1 MIEGSIF
8 RIIRVLIRNEQ
19 RKREMIDFRIINK
32 IAIYFLPSF
41 CTRKQETSRRISVK
55 YLIELKKQKK
65 KQKTHLHVRDI
76 NRFYLSVLGWFNN
89 VGEKRKNE

>member
-1 MIEGSIF
+1 MFGIDEEQVWKIDRKMIEGSIF

-65 KQKTHLHVRDI
+65 NK
-76 NRFYLSVLGWFNN
+76 
-89 VGEKRKNE
+89 KRICTFVI

>member
-1 MIEGSIF
+1 MFGIDEEQVWKIDRKMIEGSIF

-32 IAIYFLPSF
+32 IAIYFLLSF

-55 YLIELKKQKK
+55 YLIELKKNKK
-65 KQKTHLHVRDI
+65 KNK
-76 NRFYLSVLGWFNN
+76 
-89 VGEKRKNE
+89 KRICTFVI

>member
-1 MIEGSIF
+1 MFGIDEEQVWKIDRKMIEGSIF

-32 IAIYFLPSF
+32 IAIYFLLSF

-55 YLIELKKQKK
+55 YLIELKKNKK
-65 KQKTHLHVRDI
+65 KKT
-76 NRFYLSVLGWFNN
+76 
-89 VGEKRKNE
+89 KNAFARS

>member
-1 MIEGSIF
+1 
-8 RIIRVLIRNEQ
+8 
-19 RKREMIDFRIINK
+19 MIDFRIINK

-41 CTRKQETSRRISVK
+41 CRKQETSRRISVK
-55 YLIELKKQKK
+55 YLIELKK

>member
-1 MIEGSIF
+1 
-8 RIIRVLIRNEQ
+8 
-19 RKREMIDFRIINK
+19 MIDFRIINK
-32 IAIYFLPSF
+32 IAIYFLLSF
-41 CTRKQETSRRISVK
+41 CTRKQETSRKISVK
-55 YLIELKKQKK
+55 YLIELKK

>member
-32 IAIYFLPSF
+32 IAIYFLLSF
-41 CTRKQETSRRISVK
+41 CTRKQEMSRKISVK
-55 YLIELKKQKK
+55 YLIELKK

>member
-41 CTRKQETSRRISVK
+41 CTRKQETSRKISVK
-55 YLIELKKQKK
+55 YLIELKK

>member
-1 MIEGSIF
+1 MFGIDEEQVWKIDRKMIEGSIF

-32 IAIYFLPSF
+32 IAIYFLLSF

-55 YLIELKKQKK
+55 YLIELKKNKK
-65 KQKTHLHVRDI
+65 RICTFVI
-76 NRFYLSVLGWFNN
+76 
-89 VGEKRKNE
+89 

>member
-1 MIEGSIF
+1 
-8 RIIRVLIRNEQ
+8 
-19 RKREMIDFRIINK
+19 MIDFRIINK

-55 YLIELKKQKK
+55 YLIELKKKKK

>member
-32 IAIYFLPSF
+32 IVIYFLLSF
-41 CTRKQETSRRISVK
+41 CTRKQETSRKISVK
-55 YLIELKKQKK
+55 YLIELKK

>member
-32 IAIYFLPSF
+32 IAIYFLLSF

-55 YLIELKKQKK
+55 YLIELKK

>member
-32 IAIYFLPSF
+32 IAIYFLLSF
-41 CTRKQETSRRISVK
+41 CTRKQETSRKISVK
-55 YLIELKKQKK
+55 YLIKLKK

-89 VGEKRKNE
+89 VREKRKNE

>member
-1 MIEGSIF
+1 MFGIDEEQVWKIDRKMIEGSIF

-32 IAIYFLPSF
+32 IAIYFLLSF

-55 YLIELKKQKK
+55 YLIELKKKNKK
-65 KQKTHLHVRDI
+65 RICTFVI
-76 NRFYLSVLGWFNN
+76 
-89 VGEKRKNE
+89 